1 MLDSNIIVDNS
12 TLSSIQRITG
22 QIQVPQNYSIEGDY
36 SAFENFLSS
45 LMFYDNFY
53 FIDDY
58 KEEHR
63 KGRRSQFGY
72 LRPISIDSFPYP
84 ELEKH
89 SVDITDHL
97 LLDIRGGKVS
107 SSALTDFLEVM
118 GLHLTCAWQ
127 MQSSDFFLT
136 LKVLS
141 DSLDYDEERY
151 KYSPL
156 TSMIFNQI
164 NDGEIDSKDINKLY
178 LESRD
183 GDIIEESPYQKNKQ
197 NFIIGAQLKAF
208 SNSLNWLSRRS
219 AFYSLASGHLN
230 AAACL
235 HPIRHNFLASYS
247 IEDNFFS
254 CSKIWRDKFRDY
266 FGDRAK
272 ETVNEI
278 NEGSE
283 TTEIGFRMPLFATWA
298 VGNAGD
304 PAKAIDMILDFRME
318 KSPRKLREYLNELEN
333 ERVAGANKKN
343 INLLRAAIKNEQ
355 EKLRKNYGIG
365 EDSAYCVNV
374 GASIGTSFGL
384 SISKAIELPNP
395 GMLFGQAKHARS
407 MYRTVVEDIARFP
420 SLGSVRRKMLSLI
433 SRDEKTREGILQIE
447 ERRFRNARP
456 HWKIPM

>member
-36 SAFENFLSS
+36 SAFENFLCS

-63 KGRRSQFGY
+63 KERLSQFSY
-72 LRPISIDSFPYP
+72 IRPISISSFPYS

-107 SSALTDFLEVM
+107 RSALTEFLEVM

-141 DSLDYDEERY
+141 DSPDYDEERY

-164 NDGEIDSKDINKLY
+164 NGGQIDSEDINRLY

-183 GDIIEESPYQKNKQ
+183 GEIIHLLTGFWTFK
-197 NFIIGAQLKAF
+197 
-208 SNSLNWLSRRS
+208 RCCM
-219 AFYSLASGHLN
+219 LASN
-230 AAACL
+230 Q
-235 HPIRHNFLASYS
+235 
-247 IEDNFFS
+247 
-254 CSKIWRDKFRDY
+254 
-266 FGDRAK
+266 
-272 ETVNEI
+272 T
-278 NEGSE
+278 
-283 TTEIGFRMPLFATWA
+283 
-298 VGNAGD
+298 
-304 PAKAIDMILDFRME
+304 
-318 KSPRKLREYLNELEN
+318 
-333 ERVAGANKKN
+333 
-343 INLLRAAIKNEQ
+343 
-355 EKLRKNYGIG
+355 
-365 EDSAYCVNV
+365 
-374 GASIGTSFGL
+374 
-384 SISKAIELPNP
+384 
-395 GMLFGQAKHARS
+395 
-407 MYRTVVEDIARFP
+407 
-420 SLGSVRRKMLSLI
+420 
-433 SRDEKTREGILQIE
+433 
-447 ERRFRNARP
+447 
-456 HWKIPM
+456 